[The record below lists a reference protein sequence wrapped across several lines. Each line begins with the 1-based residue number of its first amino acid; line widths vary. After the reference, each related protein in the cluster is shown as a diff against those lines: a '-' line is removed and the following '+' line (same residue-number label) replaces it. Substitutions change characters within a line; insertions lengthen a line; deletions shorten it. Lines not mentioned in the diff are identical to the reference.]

1 MENDIRHKIICQE
14 SQVLSLLEGIGLVN
28 KEFKY
33 GHLEP
38 LLEEKNNID
47 STSDS
52 LRNKTTRIFK

>member
-1 MENDIRHKIICQE
+1 MILDIKLFVKNPKYYLYWRG
-14 SQVLSLLEGIGLVN
+14 LGLVN